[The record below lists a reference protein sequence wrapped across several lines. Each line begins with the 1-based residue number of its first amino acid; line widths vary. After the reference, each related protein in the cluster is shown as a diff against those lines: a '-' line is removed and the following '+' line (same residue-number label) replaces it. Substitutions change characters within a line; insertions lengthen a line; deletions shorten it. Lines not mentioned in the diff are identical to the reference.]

1 VIHFRNFACFLE
13 IKFKQASVQKGKS
26 DVYLVSSK
34 GDFFNFTK
42 VSGRQPLRRLIS
54 LLHTKVPSATNF
66 LLHFQNDYF
75 VVLSQEREAFVLNF
89 PRHQVENYPK
99 VLEALRRID
108 RISTVRDLSNF
119 IEAEKAASAEKENKS
134 SSGARKGSI
143 QVLPAAVKT
152 RSTLQ
157 ALLTHQ
163 NNYTVL
169 YW

>member
-13 IKFKQASVQKGKS
+13 IKFKQASVQKEKS

-54 LLHTKVPSATNF
+54 LLHTK
-66 LLHFQNDYF
+66 NDYF

-157 ALLTHQ
+157 NRRHSVRPVISVSAS
-163 NNYTVL
+163 
-169 YW
+169 